1 MVHALR
7 VTRAKDINF
16 LLTYNTDRVSS
27 LTDDGILARVTF
39 RNASAR
45 LEQTLLSLPRSG
57 PALALAPSA
66 EASSL
71 ASMLSS
77 MTTSAPVAIIRK
89 NLPC

>member
-16 LLTYNTDRVSS
+16 LLTYTDRVSS